1 MVSVFS
7 YLSGAHFVSVVFALV
22 VLLSGGGLLGCS
34 MGLGGVLAT
43 VLSRWVKMMGFY
55 LSNLLGLLGNDGGFG
70 SWLCH
75 GLRLVVPVD

>member
-34 MGLGGVLAT
+34 MGLSGVLAT
-43 VLSRWVKMMGFY
+43 VLSRWVVG
-55 LSNLLGLLGNDGGFG
+55 
-70 SWLCH
+70 
-75 GLRLVVPVD
+75 